1 MQSNITFATK
11 LSPPCAGTALQTGS
25 KEAQGLACLAD
36 IAVMRKWSDEA
47 SEHGPAFEDL
57 LARFNVQHQRQALLT
72 GVGTQSWPNWSPR
85 GPKGPVSLRTIKLA
99 VARER
104 VREREGCC
112 DKERAEEHEKQFPVF
127 LQTSFCTVFCLFTM
141 AEPGEEEPTAAPP
154 ATKQHANH
162 KLRGNY
168 ELVIWPAIPF
178 RSFKGSANKSI
189 S

>member
-47 SEHGPAFEDL
+47 SEHESAFEDL

-85 GPKGPVSLRTIKLA
+85 GPKGPVSLGTIKLA
-99 VARER
+99 VAR
-104 VREREGCC
+104 VREREMLRQ
-112 DKERAEEHEKQFPVF
+112 RARRRARETIPCVPANEF
-127 LQTSFCTVFCLFTM
+127 LHSLLFVHNGRTRRGRAHRCSPGNKTTRESQT
-141 AEPGEEEPTAAPP
+141 AR
-154 ATKQHANH
+154 
-162 KLRGNY
+162 KL
-168 ELVIWPAIPF
+168 
-178 RSFKGSANKSI
+178 
-189 S
+189 